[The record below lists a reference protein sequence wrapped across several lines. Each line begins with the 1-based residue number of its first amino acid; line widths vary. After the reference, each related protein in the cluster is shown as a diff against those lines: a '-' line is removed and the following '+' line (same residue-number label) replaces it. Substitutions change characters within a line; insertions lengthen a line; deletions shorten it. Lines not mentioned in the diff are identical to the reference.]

1 MKYIKRFENIENT
14 PKIGDYVILDLE
26 IGQLIDEDNNWWY
39 INFEKNQFLTCY
51 YTKDY
56 IKERV
61 KYWSKN
67 KQELETILVINKY
80 NL

>member
-1 MKYIKRFENIENT
+1 MKYIKRFENIKNE
-14 PKIGDYVILDLE
+14 PEIGDYIILDLE
-26 IGQLIDEDNNWWY
+26 IGQIIDEGNNWWY
-39 INFEKNQFLTCY
+39 IEIEKNQFSTCY

-56 IKERV
+56 IKDHV

-67 KQELETILVINKY
+67 KEELETVLVTNKY